1 MYMHAGK
8 ILIHIK
14 ETKGL
19 GEGRATYMGLCWYK
33 GEGIPVQLG
42 NLLELRVMEKPS
54 HAYFK

>member
-1 MYMHAGK
+1 MHAGK

-33 GEGIPVQLG
+33 GGGIPVQLG